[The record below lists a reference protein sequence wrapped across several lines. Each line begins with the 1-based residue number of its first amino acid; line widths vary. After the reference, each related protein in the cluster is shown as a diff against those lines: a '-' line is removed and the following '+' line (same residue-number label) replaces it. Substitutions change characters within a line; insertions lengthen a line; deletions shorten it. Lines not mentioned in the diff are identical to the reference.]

1 MTNVRLRN
9 LKLVGFLT
17 WAIIG
22 VPTVMVELKHYG
34 AFTPRGWAWLGCYLA
49 FGLFFGLTSRSGR
62 HGPVETFYLLLQ
74 SVVALACLFLEP
86 KGLSAV
92 LLVIVAAEAGTRSPR
107 VAVTWVL
114 VQSLVMSF
122 AFRNDSMA
130 VEIALAYVAFQLFAV
145 FALHTAHS
153 EAHARQALAEVH
165 AELKVTAGLLD
176 INSRTS
182 ERLRIAR
189 EVHDLLGHH
198 LTALSL
204 NLEVASHQA
213 TGPALESIEK
223 SKAITKLLLS
233 DVRDVVS
240 RMREDEP
247 VDLAAA
253 LQSLREVITTPL
265 LHLDLQGD
273 LAVTDATVAQVALR
287 AVQEIVTNAVRH
299 SGARNL
305 RLRLANGGGRLAI
318 EANDD
323 GAGTDAVHFGNGLRG
338 IRERVEQVGG
348 SLEVSSLRGRGFTV
362 RVSLPLRV
370 AA

>member
-1 MTNVRLRN
+1 MTAMRLRN
-9 LKLVGFLT
+9 VTLVGYLT
-17 WAIIG
+17 WAMIG
-22 VPTVMVELKHYG
+22 VPTVMVELKRNG
-34 AFTPRGWAWLGCYLA
+34 AFTARGLAWLGCYLA
-49 FGLFFGLTSRSGR
+49 FGLLFGLATQPRIRGKAD
-62 HGPVETFYLLLQ
+62 TLLMLLQ
-74 SVVALACLFLEP
+74 SAAALGCTFLEP
-86 KGLSAV
+86 KGFSPV
-92 LLVIVAAEAGTRSPR
+92 LLVVVAAEAGTRSPR
-107 VAVTWVL
+107 FGVLWVL
-114 VQSLVMSF
+114 AQSVLLTV
-122 AFRNDSMA
+122 AFHGDA
-130 VEIALAYVAFQLFAV
+130 LAIEIALAYVAFQLFAV

-165 AELKVTAGLLD
+165 AELKVTAGLLE

-213 TGPALESIEK
+213 TGSALESIEK

-253 LQSLREVITTPL
+253 LQALRDVIGTPSLQLE
-265 LHLDLQGD
+265 LDGD

-305 RLRLANGGGRLAI
+305 RLRLTNGGGRLSIDA
-318 EANDD
+318 ADD
-323 GAGTDAVHFGNGLRG
+323 GSGTDAVHFGNGLRG
-338 IRERVEQVGG
+338 LRERVEQVGG
-348 SLEVSSLRGRGFTV
+348 TVEVSSLRGRGFTV
-362 RVSLPLRV
+362 RLSLPLEG